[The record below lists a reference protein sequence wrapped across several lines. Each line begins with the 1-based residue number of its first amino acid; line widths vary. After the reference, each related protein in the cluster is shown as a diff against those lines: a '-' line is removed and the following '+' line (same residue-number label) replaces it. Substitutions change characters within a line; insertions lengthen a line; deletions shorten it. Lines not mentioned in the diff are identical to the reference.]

1 MLPHRASV
9 MSSTRRTD
17 TPARYISMRASSTL
31 LSRGNP
37 LEFGNL
43 EGDIS
48 RSGGEISAIVAA
60 AIALALLI
68 AFIPGSLGQFL
79 SLGLQQLVEGFLYA
93 KRFVSGKTK
102 NATF

>member
-1 MLPHRASV
+1 DGHTCQVHLNESLFHAALPAAV
-9 MSSTRRTD
+9 
-17 TPARYISMRASSTL
+17 PL
-31 LSRGNP
+31 NNSRLKGNP

-93 KRFVSGKTK
+93 ASYHLLELPLDNFLV
-102 NATF
+102 